1 MNFSDN
7 VYRAPQSPLA
17 SYADSDGIT
26 AAMAETLAKGAF
38 WARVVHV
45 GYVLAMVAATIGLGV
60 YGANDMAQLRREG
73 MATIIFIALIF
84 LIFLLIGGYLAHTMH
99 RYAKAAKAL
108 RTETD
113 AQYVEECVFYS
124 TRHFKILGVLSIL
137 SLIVGLFS
145 AVALLKLG
153 ARF

>member
-1 MNFSDN
+1 MEFSDN
-7 VYRAPQSPLA
+7 LYRAPQSPLA

-45 GYVLAMVAATIGLGV
+45 GYVLAMIAATFGLGF
-60 YGANDMAQLRREG
+60 YAANDMAQLRRNG
-73 MATIIFIALIF
+73 WLAIVFIALIF
-84 LIFLLIGGYLAHTMH
+84 LIFLLIGGYLAQSMH

-108 RTETD
+108 RFETD
-113 AQYVEECVFYS
+113 AQYVEECLFYS

-145 AVALLKLG
+145 AVALLQLG